1 MLQEIISKLDALM
14 DEPIRSCGDF
24 LKHAFEALEDDCPE
38 EAFRKFQSSSYKAI
52 EGKDSFS

>member
-14 DEPIRSCGDF
+14 EEPVQSCGDF
-24 LKHAFEALEDDCPE
+24 LKHALEALEDDCPE
-38 EAFRKFQSSSYKAI
+38 EAFRKFQRGSDKAI